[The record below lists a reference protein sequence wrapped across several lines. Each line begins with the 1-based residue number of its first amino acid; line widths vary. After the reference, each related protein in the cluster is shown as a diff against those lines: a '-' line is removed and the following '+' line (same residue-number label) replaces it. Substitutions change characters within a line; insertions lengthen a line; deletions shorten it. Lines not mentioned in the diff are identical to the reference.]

1 MDMDSV
7 LVAQIVNNLS
17 AMQDTQVDPGVGKIP
32 WRRKLQPT
40 LVFLPGEFHGQ
51 RSLAG
56 YISWDRKESDTTEQ
70 LTLSIFSFFK
80 TLYDNLHFACSF
92 H

>member
-32 WRRKLQPT
+32 GRMKWQATPA
-40 LVFLPGEFHGQ
+40 FLPGESHGQ
-51 RSLAG
+51 RSLMG
-56 YISWDRKESDTTEQ
+56 HSPWDRKESDTTEQ